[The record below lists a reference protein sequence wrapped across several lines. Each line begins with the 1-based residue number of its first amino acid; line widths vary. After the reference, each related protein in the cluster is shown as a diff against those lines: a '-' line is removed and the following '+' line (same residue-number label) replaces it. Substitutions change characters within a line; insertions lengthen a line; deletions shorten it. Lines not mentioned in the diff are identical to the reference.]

1 MRSVVRCTR
10 LNPQAWVLSLNC
22 VLPGWSSSPKPPKLC
37 GTCPRPV
44 SGCRKS
50 NYFLNGPTDTEVS
63 FISPPRGC
71 RDLQRTS
78 GPAQKESGSY
88 INNTV
93 PGRPPQGSGEK
104 SPPRDHRHTDT
115 WHGGVPVCGGAG
127 GKAGESLSRASATLS
142 PGPQLSQRKFND
154 SVSFLSNK

>member
-1 MRSVVRCTR
+1 MGKIKENVSREKCSKKARQMRPAGLGFVIKPRC
-10 LNPQAWVLSLNC
+10 
-22 VLPGWSSSPKPPKLC
+22 PGWSSSPRPPKKHC

-44 SGCRKS
+44 SGHRKS
-50 NYFLNGPTDTEVS
+50 NYFLNGPADTETS

-71 RDLQRTS
+71 RDPQRTR

-104 SPPRDHRHTDT
+104 APRETTGTLTPGTEVCQSVVGLAERLVRACPGLVPPCPP
-115 WHGGVPVCGGAG
+115 VP
-127 GKAGESLSRASATLS
+127 S
-142 PGPQLSQRKFND
+142 
-154 SVSFLSNK
+154 